1 MILQRRLLH
10 IHRQNHIIPTFL
22 DIYTDGSCV
31 ENGKIYAK
39 GGIGLYF
46 PNHEHRNVS
55 EAYDRQ
61 ALIYPPT
68 SQRCEL
74 VAIHKAMSIHSLY
87 FFNMRCRIYTDSDY
101 AIRCLVTYGDVWKRN
116 GWKKTNGE
124 SVRNIDLL
132 EPLISL
138 YQKNKHS
145 VSLNFVKA
153 HTGERT
159 QHATNNNV
167 ADALAKRGT
176 V

>member
-1 MILQRRLLH
+1 
-10 IHRQNHIIPTFL
+10 
-22 DIYTDGSCV
+22 
-31 ENGKIYAK
+31 
-39 GGIGLYF
+39 
-46 PNHEHRNVS
+46 
-55 EAYDRQ
+55 
-61 ALIYPPT
+61 
-68 SQRCEL
+68 
-74 VAIHKAMSIHSLY
+74 
-87 FFNMRCRIYTDSDY
+87 
-101 AIRCLVTYGDVWKRN
+101 LVTYGDVWKRN